1 MDNLQLTRDSSKE
14 KRINFLDRLATKYA
28 LQNNLTQ
35 EKAVRELL
43 AYEQIRDIFQD
54 IRMGLMAKARTQTY
68 KIWLLNSGDVTDPPP
83 ENWKKSKPP
92 QVEITNSDDTQSKIL
107 ERNLVHLQ
115 QAKEKPFTMTKL
127 GKLLRWE
134 GSGDLVDQLLEGTVP
149 EDLGLSKVSMEYLNG
164 LKVQKMNVMEKI
176 KADLTMEE
184 YKSFWL
190 KKGSP
195 LQRRRSA
202 SM

>member
-1 MDNLQLTRDSSKE
+1 MG
-14 KRINFLDRLATKYA
+14 
-28 LQNNLTQ
+28 
-35 EKAVRELL
+35 ELL
-43 AYEQIRDIFQD
+43 AHEQIRAIFKD

-68 KIWLLNSGDVTDPPP
+68 RIWLPNSGDVTYPPP
-83 ENWKKSKPP
+83 ENWKKCKAP
-92 QVEITNSDDTQSKIL
+92 QVEITNSDDIHNKIL

-115 QAKEKPFTMTKL
+115 QAKDASFAMTKL

-190 KKGSP
+190 KKKGSP